1 MKASLAAV
9 VNARC
14 SQINDVNQITI
25 LYDYLVCKLSC
36 CILFMLTVQHA
47 SLNWE
52 RFLNSLVLAYI
63 SACKQFVAN
72 NMRGPQNTG
81 DKRLKTNIRFQVELQ
96 PSICTIKKV
105 AKQKL
110 LRKVNTLSSFN

>member
-25 LYDYLVCKLSC
+25 LTTLFVS
-36 CILFMLTVQHA
+36 ILFMLILQYA

-63 SACKQFVAN
+63 SGCKQFVAN

-96 PSICTIKKV
+96 PSSCTIKKV

-110 LRKVNTLSSFN
+110 FEKNQYSK

>member
-25 LYDYLVCKLSC
+25 LTTLFVS
-36 CILFMLTVQHA
+36 ILFMLILQHA

-96 PSICTIKKV
+96 PSSCTIKKV

-110 LRKVNTLSSFN
+110 FEKNQYSK

>member
-25 LYDYLVCKLSC
+25 LTTLFVS
-36 CILFMLTVQHA
+36 ILFMLILQHA

-63 SACKQFVAN
+63 SGCKQFVAN

-96 PSICTIKKV
+96 PSSCTIKKV

-110 LRKVNTLSSFN
+110 FEKNQYSK

>member
-9 VNARC
+9 VNVRC

-25 LYDYLVCKLSC
+25 LTTLFVS
-36 CILFMLTVQHA
+36 ILFMLILQHA

-96 PSICTIKKV
+96 PSSCTIKKV

-110 LRKVNTLSSFN
+110 FEKNQYSK

>member
-9 VNARC
+9 VNVRC
-14 SQINDVNQITI
+14 SQINDVNQIKI
-25 LYDYLVCKLSC
+25 LYDYLVCKLTC
-36 CILFMLTVQHA
+36 YILFMLILQYA

-63 SACKQFVAN
+63 SGCKQFVAN

-96 PSICTIKKV
+96 PSSCTIKKV

-110 LRKVNTLSSFN
+110 FEKNQYSK